1 MARTTYVLREGA
13 LIDKREAP
21 PLHAGG
27 AAPNVISD
35 AMAPIRSHADGR
47 MYDSKSAYRA
57 DLRARGYVEVGNE
70 RAAFD
75 RRPTF
80 DPGPVAPDIK
90 RAIQELSS
98 R

>member
-1 MARTTYVLREGA
+1 MARTTYVLRDGE
-13 LIDKREAP
+13 LIDKALAYVDGP
-21 PLHAGG
+21 GG
-27 AAPNVISD
+27 GTPNVISD

-75 RRPTF
+75 RRPVF
-80 DPGPVAPDIK
+80 DAGPAAPDIK
-90 RAIQELSS
+90 RALEELSS